1 MSHVRT
7 PMTSGQ
13 VAVVKVEGVVW
24 IGIVMRNGIREANG
38 DIGRGGD
45 VTGEDVA
52 ASASAEQKFMSLR
65 ANNALGEES
74 VLAVYCSAQIQIY

>member
-1 MSHVRT
+1 M
-7 PMTSGQ
+7 
-13 VAVVKVEGVVW
+13 KVEGVVW
-24 IGIVMRNGIREANG
+24 IGIGNEAECEANG

-45 VTGEDVA
+45 VTGEDEAVA

-74 VLAVYCSAQIQIY
+74 VLAVYCSAQIQIIN